1 MKKVWLLILS
11 TLLIDLVQA
20 KPIATAVHN
29 ESSATVIA
37 IGVILLLIVV
47 IVLYRRQKRRFND

>member
-20 KPIATAVHN
+20 KPIATTVHT
-29 ESSATVIA
+29 ESSAALIA
-37 IGVILLLIVV
+37 ISGILLLVV
-47 IVLYRRQKRRFND
+47 VVVLYRRQKRRFND